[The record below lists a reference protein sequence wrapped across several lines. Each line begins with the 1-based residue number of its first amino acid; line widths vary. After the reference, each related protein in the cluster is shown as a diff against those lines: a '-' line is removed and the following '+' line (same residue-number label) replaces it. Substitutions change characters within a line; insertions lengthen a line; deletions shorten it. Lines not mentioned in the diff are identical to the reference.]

1 MQMSYVTVHPS
12 VPPGLPICLCLPV
25 CSRVTP
31 WILRM
36 PRQVQEKPGWA
47 QGRLLEEA
55 DPEREQSG
63 TTEEVCQGKAHTA
76 QVLC

>member
-1 MQMSYVTVHPS
+1 
-12 VPPGLPICLCLPV
+12 
-25 CSRVTP
+25 
-31 WILRM
+31 M